1 MWSVDENAVVQEER
15 RRGMKDVLSILIGL
29 VLGFL
34 LITYMRVL
42 HIEKTVTQIAEKME
56 VAK

>member
-1 MWSVDENAVVQEER
+1 
-15 RRGMKDVLSILIGL
+15 MKDVLSILIGL

-34 LITYMRVL
+34 LITYLRVFQ
-42 HIEKTVTQIAEKME
+42 IEKTVTKIAEKME